1 MPASRTI
8 SFNLPEETIEQL
20 DHIADRL
27 SRSRSYIVQRC
38 LELYFE
44 NLEYEVL
51 SHGADV
57 GLDQSSS
64 MDSGHS

>member
-20 DHIADRL
+20 NHLADR
-27 SRSRSYIVQRC
+27 SGRSRSYIVQQC

-44 NLEYEVL
+44 NPDSVEPP
-51 SHGADV
+51 HGV
-57 GLDQSSS
+57 ETGPDQSSS